1 MQTLGLADASDRSDS
16 RLKSLFWP
24 SVQSG
29 ADVDYLGAQGYWIC
43 TLIAVISLVFASMQG
58 RPFLGITLLLFF
70 YFGGVG
76 VRQRDPLAA
85 GMVFLFYAVDTVTTV
100 FFMVFASP
108 WGMIVFRIFVTA
120 LLLSNIRATW
130 IASKWKTDSEE
141 GALPPR
147 FNETWSDKF
156 ADQLPMVLWPKAR
169 IAYYVFGACV
179 LTLVSIGLANML
191 ARSIIRGMS

>member
-1 MQTLGLADASDRSDS
+1 MQTLGLADAGERSDS

-43 TLIAVISLVFASMQG
+43 TLIAVVSLVFSLLQG
-58 RPFLGITLLLFF
+58 RPFLAITFLLFF

-85 GMVFLFYAVDTVTTV
+85 GMVFLFYAVDTLTTV
-100 FFMVFASP
+100 FVMVFASP

-120 LLLSNIRATW
+120 LLLSNVRATW
-130 IASKWKTDSEE
+130 IASKWKADSEE

-147 FNETWSDKF
+147 LNETWSDKF
-156 ADQLPMVLWPKAR
+156 ADQLPAVLWPKAR
-169 IAYYVFGACV
+169 IAYYIFGACV
-179 LTLVSIGLANML
+179 LTLVSIGLAAML
-191 ARSIIRGMS
+191 AKVVIRGMA

>member
-1 MQTLGLADASDRSDS
+1 MQTLGLADAGERSDG

-43 TLIAVISLVFASMQG
+43 ALIAVVSFVFLLMQG
-58 RPFLGITLLLFF
+58 SPLMAITLLLFF

-108 WGMIVFRIFVTA
+108 WGMSVFRILVTA
-120 LLLSNIRATW
+120 LLLSNVRATW

-141 GALPPR
+141 AALPPR
-147 FNETWSDKF
+147 LNETWSDKF
-156 ADQLPMVLWPKAR
+156 VDQLPTVLWPKAR
-169 IAYYVFGACV
+169 IAYYVFGAGV
-179 LTLVSIGLANML
+179 LTLVSIGLASML

>member
-1 MQTLGLADASDRSDS
+1 MQTLGLADAGERSDG

-43 TLIAVISLVFASMQG
+43 ALIAVVSFVFSLMQG
-58 RPFLGITLLLFF
+58 SPLLAITLLLFF

-108 WGMIVFRIFVTA
+108 WGMSVFRILVTA
-120 LLLSNIRATW
+120 LLLSNVRATW

-141 GALPPR
+141 AALPPR
-147 FNETWSDKF
+147 LNETWSDKF
-156 ADQLPMVLWPKAR
+156 VDQLPTVLWPKAR
-169 IAYYVFGACV
+169 IAYYIFGACV
-179 LTLVSIGLANML
+179 LTLVSIGLASML

>member
-1 MQTLGLADASDRSDS
+1 MQTLGLADAGERSDS

-43 TLIAVISLVFASMQG
+43 TLIAVVSLVFSLLQG
-58 RPFLGITLLLFF
+58 RPFLAITLLLFF

-85 GMVFLFYAVDTVTTV
+85 GMVFLFYSIDTITTV
-100 FFMVFASP
+100 IFMALASP
-108 WGMIVFRIFVTA
+108 WGMSVFRILITA
-120 LLLSNIRATW
+120 LLLSNVRATW

-141 GALPPR
+141 AALPPR
-147 FNETWSDKF
+147 LNETWSDKF
-156 ADQLPMVLWPKAR
+156 ADQLPAILWPKAR
-169 IAYYVFGACV
+169 IAYYIFGACV
-179 LTLVSIGLANML
+179 LTLVSIGLAAML
-191 ARSIIRGMS
+191 AKTIIRGVA

>member
-1 MQTLGLADASDRSDS
+1 
-16 RLKSLFWP
+16 
-24 SVQSG
+24 
-29 ADVDYLGAQGYWIC
+29 YWIC
-43 TLIAVISLVFASMQG
+43 ALIAVVSFVFSLMQG
-58 RPFLGITLLLFF
+58 SPLLAITLLLFF

-108 WGMIVFRIFVTA
+108 WGMSVFRILVTA
-120 LLLSNIRATW
+120 LLLSNVRATW

-141 GALPPR
+141 AALPPR
-147 FNETWSDKF
+147 LNETWSDKF
-156 ADQLPMVLWPKAR
+156 VDQLPTVLWPKAR

-179 LTLVSIGLANML
+179 LTLVSIGLASML

>member
-1 MQTLGLADASDRSDS
+1 MQTLGLADAGERSDG

-43 TLIAVISLVFASMQG
+43 ALIAVVSFVFSLMQG
-58 RPFLGITLLLFF
+58 SPLLAITLLLFF

-108 WGMIVFRIFVTA
+108 WGMSVFRILVTA
-120 LLLSNIRATW
+120 LLLSNVRATW

-141 GALPPR
+141 AALPPR
-147 FNETWSDKF
+147 LNETWSDKF
-156 ADQLPMVLWPKAR
+156 ADQLPTVLWPKAR
-169 IAYYVFGACV
+169 IAYYIFGACV
-179 LTLVSIGLANML
+179 LTLVSIGLASML
-191 ARSIIRGMS
+191 ARIIIRGMS

>member
-1 MQTLGLADASDRSDS
+1 MQTLGLADAGERSDG

-43 TLIAVISLVFASMQG
+43 AFIAVVSFAFAAMQG
-58 RPFLGITLLLFF
+58 RPFLAITLLLFF

-85 GMVFLFYAVDTVTTV
+85 GMVFLFYAVDTLTTV
-100 FFMVFASP
+100 FVMVFASP

-130 IASKWKTDSEE
+130 IASKWKTDSAEA
-141 GALPPR
+141 ALPPR
-147 FNETWSDKF
+147 LNETWSDKF
-156 ADQLPMVLWPKAR
+156 ADQLPTVLWPKAR
-169 IAYYVFGACV
+169 IAYYIFGACV
-179 LTLVSIGLANML
+179 LTLVSIGLASML
-191 ARSIIRGMS
+191 ARSIIRAMA

>member
-1 MQTLGLADASDRSDS
+1 MQTLGLADAGERSDS

-43 TLIAVISLVFASMQG
+43 TFIAVVSFGFSLLQG
-58 RPFLGITLLLFF
+58 RPFLAITFLLFF

-85 GMVFLFYAVDTVTTV
+85 GMVFLFYAVDTLTTII
-100 FFMVFASP
+100 FMVFASP

-120 LLLSNIRATW
+120 LLLSNVRATW

-141 GALPPR
+141 AALPPR
-147 FNETWSDKF
+147 LNETWSDKF
-156 ADQLPMVLWPKAR
+156 ADQVPAILWPKAR
-169 IAYYVFGACV
+169 IPYYIFGASV
-179 LTLVSIGLANML
+179 LTLVSIGLASML
-191 ARSIIRGMS
+191 AKIAIRGMS

>member
-1 MQTLGLADASDRSDS
+1 MQTLGLADAGERSDS

-43 TLIAVISLVFASMQG
+43 TLLAVVSFGFSLLQGHPVLAFAM
-58 RPFLGITLLLFF
+58 LLFF
-70 YFGGVG
+70 YLGGVG

-85 GMVFLFYAVDTVTTV
+85 GMVFLFYAIDTLISVTI
-100 FFMVFASP
+100 MVFSSP

-120 LLLSNIRATW
+120 LLLSNIRATL
-130 IASKWKTDSEE
+130 IASRWNTDSEE

-147 FNETWSDKF
+147 FNETWSDKLV
-156 ADQLPMVLWPKAR
+156 DQFPAKIWPKAR
-169 IAYYVFGACV
+169 IPYYVFGACF
-179 LTLVSIGLANML
+179 LTLVSIGLGTML
-191 ARSIIRGMS
+191 GKLIMRHMA

>member
-1 MQTLGLADASDRSDS
+1 MCERSDG

-43 TLIAVISLVFASMQG
+43 AFIAVVSFGFSLLQG
-58 RPFLGITLLLFF
+58 RPFLAITLLLFF

-120 LLLSNIRATW
+120 LLLSNVRATW
-130 IASKWKTDSEE
+130 IADPL
-141 GALPPR
+141 ALGTFRRRPCFISSHAREQGQRHRRPALMAGS
-147 FNETWSDKF
+147 TQPG
-156 ADQLPMVLWPKAR
+156 QLP
-169 IAYYVFGACV
+169 
-179 LTLVSIGLANML
+179 
-191 ARSIIRGMS
+191 